1 MGTLPKAL
9 YLFPNCIFYV
19 RQTNRN
25 HKQIC
30 KVRGELE
37 LIELHD
43 AQQKGCNVCTF
54 KKKLFFI
61 VGAFFFLNKNVVFCK
76 GFPLSKYDSSIKGE
90 SFMKKSLLTI
100 YDCTFL
106 WHPNDFNS

>member
-1 MGTLPKAL
+1 M
-9 YLFPNCIFYV
+9 
-19 RQTNRN
+19 
-25 HKQIC
+25 
-30 KVRGELE
+30 E

-61 VGAFFFLNKNVVFCK
+61 VGAFFFFWNKNVVFCK

-90 SFMKKSLLTI
+90 SFLKKSLLTI

-106 WHPNDFNS
+106 RHPNDNLTHRIMRCNDSAVCFAKFEGN